1 MGAEV
6 FLNGSSAGTATWDR
20 NIENTGSKFGSG
32 YGYFKGKISEV
43 RVYNS
48 TLATTDIEKF
58 YMKTNPTFTI
68 GAEEDNLPDIPI
80 IININKREIIF
91 PSRLIIYT
99 KVNQLT
105 T

>member
-1 MGAEV
+1 MNCPHQLGTRLASTDP
-6 FLNGSSAGTATWDR
+6 FNGKMDEYRIYYGSALTA
-20 NIENTGSKFGSG
+20 
-32 YGYFKGKISEV
+32 
-43 RVYNS
+43 
-48 TLATTDIEKF
+48 TDIEKF

-80 IININKREIIF
+80 INTNKREIIF